1 MLNSNTL
8 VIAAAVFFALAA
20 WLGFTRTTA
29 PAADDRQAGLGNWE
43 QVPMPIDYSDS
54 TERFVYE
61 LGELNLFGKP
71 MVAPATTDQPMD
83 MGAEAAP
90 EFRLL
95 GIASLDG
102 RKVILL
108 DEGHGLPQ
116 KLGQGQSTM
125 QGWTVTAIYES
136 GVDLAKGDQAVEL
149 RMFPQ
154 GPAE

>member
-8 VIAAAVFFALAA
+8 IFAAVAFFALTG

-29 PAADDRQAGLGNWE
+29 PATDDRQAGLGDWE

-71 MVAPATTDQPMD
+71 LIVPEASEPLDISVETAPD
-83 MGAEAAP
+83 
-90 EFRLL
+90 FRLL

-102 RKVILL
+102 KKVILL
-108 DEGHGLPQ
+108 DEGQGLPQ
-116 KLGQGQSTM
+116 KLAQGQSTA
-125 QGWTVTAIYES
+125 QGWTVAAIREG
-136 GVDLAKGDQAVEL
+136 GVDLQKADQAVEL
-149 RMFPQ
+149 RLFPKGATEQ
-154 GPAE
+154 